1 MPQLDI
7 SYFPPQLVWLA
18 ITFVVLYF
26 LMARLAIPKISEV
39 LENRQN
45 RISSDL
51 EEAKRL
57 SEDADKAKA
66 EYEASL
72 AEARSKAHGIVSELK
87 AEMAKEQD
95 ASKAELDGKLAA
107 QAKEAEASIQA
118 AKETALGH
126 VRDIAADAAKTTVG
140 RLVDLNVSDADVN
153 SAVEASMKGG
163 A

>member
-1 MPQLDI
+1 MPQLDV

-66 EYEASL
+66 DYEASL

-95 ASKAELDGKLAA
+95 ASKAELDSKLAA

-140 RLVDLNVSDADVN
+140 RLVDLNVSDADVS

>member
-1 MPQLDI
+1 MPQLDV

-66 EYEASL
+66 DYEASL

-95 ASKAELDGKLAA
+95 ASKAELDSKLAV

-140 RLVDLNVSDADVN
+140 RLVDLNVSDADVS